1 MRSLILSFVL
11 LFTMSSVANAK
22 FLSLNQIG
30 EASCRVRVSS
40 SAGSGS
46 AIAQDKNYVYVLTNA
61 HVVGSGQNTTCEF
74 FRFGRKT
81 ARIPGT
87 VIWKSY
93 KNRTVNDFAIIR
105 IQRSLFGGYPPRIIP
120 LAPYDH
126 QLKQNDYIAS
136 AGCPQ
141 ARWLQLWEGHALSD
155 ASRDRVLFTPPPLGG
170 QSGSGVY
177 TVINGNTYLCAV
189 LTWKIERDKGGAIHI
204 GNFLRALRGEVS
216 EDQFNTK
223 VPEHWEHV
231 NQEVA
236 TPTKKAYYAEGENGL
251 YYLQI
256 YVNGKWMQGVRLPKG
271 HEGTKIVR
279 WNLPFNI
286 QCPGGRCPPFLSPR
300 RPPFFGGG
308 GPTGPNTPPNIPPVD
323 GSPPNNDGGT
333 PNPYGGILPPNLGS
347 DSWVDMDKVN
357 EYKAAIKK
365 LTEEVD
371 GLSAEKETLTA
382 HIEVLASDL
391 QEKTAN
397 IDQLAAEKGAM
408 SNSIEELAAALD
420 QKTGALNELGEDV
433 EILKSS
439 KDMAVDKIE
448 VLSKDISQ
456 QLGKIEE
463 LQTSLKDRS
472 TALSG
477 LVDEHAALESTAE
490 EVKDQRNIMGWL
502 FGGTV
507 SGVLWCLV
515 SGYWRIRG
523 KDKLL
528 DIVEDKLGYDD
539 NDPVTTPPPTPNY
552 GHSYPKERETWKAEP
567 KCDNKENDLSG
578 LADYLQ
584 DKLEGIL
591 DNKLGSLNEKI
602 SSIEMAATVK
612 EEEKEEEKIPVMS
625 SKSTSKTCSN
635 KTHDDSCSD
644 VIMDFIQ
651 QPSFPPASDRI
662 KDFVDLKKSDG
673 ERVEELAFYAHLY
686 KEAVELLKNNNLI
699 VINNAEAFKVSSQ
712 VKAAEAIEA
721 YVQNQF
727 LQRVSSATLSTHIL
741 YHEAMIGFL
750 YKQAIIRLRRGEF
763 NVLGYKEVAAVVEK
777 WVKTEFM
784 KRMGFDF

>member
-1 MRSLILSFVL
+1 MTF
-11 LFTMSSVANAK
+11 
-22 FLSLNQIG
+22 
-30 EASCRVRVSS
+30 
-40 SAGSGS
+40 
-46 AIAQDKNYVYVLTNA
+46 
-61 HVVGSGQNTTCEF
+61 
-74 FRFGRKT
+74 
-81 ARIPGT
+81 
-87 VIWKSY
+87 
-93 KNRTVNDFAIIR
+93 
-105 IQRSLFGGYPPRIIP
+105 
-120 LAPYDH
+120 
-126 QLKQNDYIAS
+126 
-136 AGCPQ
+136 PQ

-204 GNFLRALRGEVS
+204 GNFLRAIRGEVS

-256 YVNGKWMQGVRLPKG
+256 YVNGKWMQGVQLPKG
-271 HEGTKIVR
+271 HEGVKIVR

-286 QCPGGRCPPFLSPR
+286 LCPGGRCPPFLSPR
-300 RPPFFGGG
+300 RPPFFGRG
-308 GPTGPNTPPNIPPVD
+308 GPSDPNTPPNIPPVD

-347 DSWVDMDKVN
+347 DSWVDIDKVN

-371 GLSAEKETLTA
+371 GLSAEKETLTV

-420 QKTGALNELGEDV
+420 EKTGVLNELGESV
-433 EILKSS
+433 EVLKSS
-439 KDMAVDKIE
+439 KDIAVEKIA
-448 VLSKDISQ
+448 LLGKDIRQ

-463 LQTSLKDRS
+463 LQVSLKDRS
-472 TALSG
+472 SALSG
-477 LVDEHAALESTAE
+477 LVDEHATLGSTAQ
-490 EVKDQRNIMGWL
+490 EVKTQRNILGWL
-502 FGGTV
+502 FGGTT
-507 SGVLWCLV
+507 GGALLCLL
-515 SGYWRIRG
+515 SGYWKVRG
-523 KDKLL
+523 KDKIL
-528 DIVEDKLGYDD
+528 DIAEDRFGYD
-539 NDPVTTPPPTPNY
+539 NDLATEPPRKPD
-552 GHSYPKERETWKAEP
+552 P
-567 KCDNKENDLSG
+567 KCNKAPEKENDLSG

-591 DNKLGSLNEKI
+591 DNKIDSLNEKI
-602 SSIEMAATVK
+602 NSIEMTATVK
-612 EEEKEEEKIPVMS
+612 EEEKEEKKIPVMGEP
-625 SKSTSKTCSN
+625 TSKTCCKNEDHHNSC
-635 KTHDDSCSD
+635 DDT
-644 VIMDFIQ
+644 IMDFIQ
-651 QPSFPPASDRI
+651 QPSFPSVSDRI

-686 KEAVELLKNNNLI
+686 KEAVELLKNNKLI
-699 VINNAEAFKVSSQ
+699 VMSNAEPYKVNSQ

-763 NVLGYKEVAAVVEK
+763 NVLGYKEVAEVVEK

-784 KRMGFDF
+784 RRMGFDF

>member
-1 MRSLILSFVL
+1 
-11 LFTMSSVANAK
+11 MSSVANAK

-46 AIAQDKNYVYVLTNA
+46 SIAQDKNYIYVLTNA

-105 IQRSLFGGYPPRIIP
+105 IQKSLFGGYPPRIIP

-216 EDQFNTK
+216 EEQFNTK
-223 VPEHWEHV
+223 VPEHWKHV

-256 YVNGKWMQGVRLPKG
+256 YKNGKWMQGVQLPQG
-271 HEGTKIVR
+271 HEGVKIVR

-286 QCPGGRCPPFLSPR
+286 LCPGGRCPPFLTPR
-300 RPPFFGGG
+300 RPPFFGGNG
-308 GPTGPNTPPNIPPVD
+308 GDGPNIPNIPPIID
-323 GSPPNNDGGT
+323 GSPNPNGNGGGDT
-333 PNPYGGILPPNLGS
+333 EKVPNPYGGILPPNLGS

-371 GLSAEKETLTA
+371 SLSAEKETLAA
-382 HIEVLASDL
+382 HIEVLATDL

-397 IDQLAAEKGAM
+397 IDQLATEKGEM
-408 SNSIEELAAALD
+408 SNSIEEMSNNIEGLSAALD
-420 QKTGALNELGEDV
+420 EKTGVLNELGESV

-439 KDMAVDKIE
+439 KDIAVEKIA
-448 VLSKDISQ
+448 LLGKDISQ
-456 QLGKIEE
+456 QLGKIKE
-463 LQTSLKDRS
+463 LQGSLKDRS
-472 TALSG
+472 TVLSE
-477 LVDEHAALESTAE
+477 LVDKHATLGTKAQ
-490 EVKDQRNIMGWL
+490 EVKTQRNILGWL
-502 FGGTV
+502 FGGTT
-507 SGVLWCLV
+507 GGALLCLL
-515 SGYWRIRG
+515 SGYWKVRG
-523 KDKLL
+523 KDRLL
-528 DIVEDKLGYDD
+528 DIAEDRFGYDD
-539 NDPVTTPPPTPNY
+539 DSATGPPPTPNY
-552 GHSYPKERETWKAEP
+552 GHPYPKEQEPCKPDP
-567 KCDNKENDLSG
+567 KCNKAPEKENDLSG

-591 DNKLGSLNEKI
+591 DNKIGSLNKKI
-602 SSIEMAATVK
+602 NSIEMAATVK
-612 EEEKEEEKIPVMS
+612 EEEKKEEKIPVM
-625 SKSTSKTCSN
+625 
-635 KTHDDSCSD
+635 
-644 VIMDFIQ
+644 
-651 QPSFPPASDRI
+651 
-662 KDFVDLKKSDG
+662 G
-673 ERVEELAFYAHLY
+673 E
-686 KEAVELLKNNNLI
+686 
-699 VINNAEAFKVSSQ
+699 
-712 VKAAEAIEA
+712 
-721 YVQNQF
+721 
-727 LQRVSSATLSTHIL
+727 
-741 YHEAMIGFL
+741 
-750 YKQAIIRLRRGEF
+750 
-763 NVLGYKEVAAVVEK
+763 
-777 WVKTEFM
+777 
-784 KRMGFDF
+784 

>member
-11 LFTMSSVANAK
+11 LFAMSSVANAK

-30 EASCRVRVSS
+30 EASCRVRASS

-46 AIAQDKNYVYVLTNA
+46 AIAQDKNYIYVLTNA

-105 IQRSLFGGYPPRIIP
+105 IQKSLFGGYPPRIIP

-204 GNFLRALRGEVS
+204 GNFLRAIRGEVS

-231 NQEVA
+231 SQEVA

-251 YYLQI
+251 YYLQV
-256 YVNGKWMQGVRLPKG
+256 YANGKWMQGVQLPKG
-271 HEGTKIVR
+271 HEGVKIVR

-286 QCPGGRCPPFLSPR
+286 QCPGGRCPPFLNPR
-300 RPPFFGGG
+300 RPPFFGRG
-308 GPTGPNTPPNIPPVD
+308 GPNTSPNIPPVD
-323 GSPPNNDGGT
+323 SSPPNNDGGGT

-347 DSWVDMDKVN
+347 DSWVDIDKVN
-357 EYKAAIKK
+357 EYKVAIKK

-371 GLSAEKETLTA
+371 GLSAEKETLTV

-397 IDQLAAEKGAM
+397 IDQLAAEKGEM

-420 QKTGALNELGEDV
+420 EKTGVLNELGENV

-439 KDMAVDKIE
+439 KDIAVGKIA
-448 VLSKDISQ
+448 LLGKDIRQ
-456 QLGKIEE
+456 QLEKIKE
-463 LQTSLKDRS
+463 LQVSLKDRS
-472 TALSG
+472 SALSG
-477 LVDEHAALESTAE
+477 LVDEHAALGSTAQ
-490 EVKDQRNIMGWL
+490 EVKTQRDILGWL
-502 FGGTV
+502 FGGTT
-507 SGVLWCLV
+507 GGALLCLL
-515 SGYWRIRG
+515 SGYWKVRG
-523 KDKLL
+523 RDKIL
-528 DIVEDKLGYDD
+528 DIAEDRFGYD
-539 NDPVTTPPPTPNY
+539 NDLVTEPLRKPD
-552 GHSYPKERETWKAEP
+552 P
-567 KCDNKENDLSG
+567 KCNKAPEKENDLSG

-591 DNKLGSLNEKI
+591 DNKIDSLNEKI
-602 SSIEMAATVK
+602 NSIEMTATVK
-612 EEEKEEEKIPVMS
+612 EEEKEEKKIPVMGEP
-625 SKSTSKTCSN
+625 TSKTCCKNEDHHNSC
-635 KTHDDSCSD
+635 DDT
-644 VIMDFIQ
+644 IMDFIQ
-651 QPSFPPASDRI
+651 QPSFPSVSDRI

-686 KEAVELLKNNNLI
+686 KEAVELLKNNKLI
-699 VINNAEAFKVSSQ
+699 VMSNAEPYKVNSQ

-763 NVLGYKEVAAVVEK
+763 NVLGYKEVAEVVEK